1 MQEIAGWLGQVRVPA
16 VSVGVIGERSVN
28 FTVGG
33 ALEMTV
39 EAAGNTLSVSGERTL
54 PDEAQAALG
63 SVRLEEVA
71 ESVARAA
78 AVPMTA
84 SMRQSGATQGV
95 AFTAPLFADGLTRNE
110 LASAVWS
117 VWNAHALLV
126 RQIESYRQ
134 IEAISAE
141 MRTLREQEA
150 EGAAEAEA
158 PAAADVGPEALA
170 GADVAGAPDAVTL
183 FCPRCGNRVRP
194 GARFC
199 NKCGGALEG

>member
-1 MQEIAGWLGQVRVPA
+1 MEALTIQEIAGWLGQVRVPA

-39 EAAGNTLSVSGERTL
+39 EAAGDTLSVSGERAL
-54 PDEAQAALG
+54 PDEAQAALA
-63 SVRLEEVA
+63 SVRLEDVVA
-71 ESVARAA
+71 SIARAA

-84 SMRQSGATQGV
+84 STQQSGAKQRV

-110 LASAVWS
+110 LASAVWC
-117 VWNAHALLV
+117 VWNAHDLLV

-141 MRTLREQEA
+141 MQALREQ
-150 EGAAEAEA
+150 EAEA